1 MQHLPPPQIDI
12 GPLLS
17 ASDDRAVQQVHAEI
31 ADACKNWGF
40 FNIVNHGVDPE
51 LVSKFEEMTRHFFSL
66 PKEVKNSVRR
76 TVTNSRGYFDDEYT
90 QQKIDWKEGFD
101 FGDTDNEVDGSSVWP
116 EGEEEFKSV
125 MLKYFATMKKLS
137 EVILGLG
144 QPRDALKPFFGEE
157 HTSFLRLNRYPP
169 CPTYDK
175 DLGVSPHKD
184 AGVLTI
190 LKHDDEVSGLQVYMG
205 EGDGL
210 TRDDPGWVTV
220 PPIPGGFTVNIGD
233 MAQVWSNDVYKA
245 GLHRVLATKDKER
258 ISMPFFYNPSLQTTI
273 EPFAETPEQRKYKP
287 INWGNFRRS
296 RFLGDYADVGEEVQ
310 ISHFRV

>member
-137 EVILGLG
+137 EVILGTLKREREAERILLSISHLSIFSFSFYFLSRVEYLPW
-144 QPRDALKPFFGEE
+144 QEARLLFEDYFLLALVTRPFF
-157 HTSFLRLNRYPP
+157 L
-169 CPTYDK
+169 
-175 DLGVSPHKD
+175 
-184 AGVLTI
+184 
-190 LKHDDEVSGLQVYMG
+190 
-205 EGDGL
+205 
-210 TRDDPGWVTV
+210 
-220 PPIPGGFTVNIGD
+220 
-233 MAQVWSNDVYKA
+233 
-245 GLHRVLATKDKER
+245 
-258 ISMPFFYNPSLQTTI
+258 PSLTLRWSGPTTRCI
-273 EPFAETPEQRKYKP
+273 EAFLWRRTHKFLALESIPTLSYIRQRP
-287 INWGNFRRS
+287 WCFTSQRCR
-296 RFLGDYADVGEEVQ
+296 
-310 ISHFRV
+310 